1 MFTKILI
8 ANRGVAAV
16 RIARTL
22 KRMGIASVALRTT
35 AEKDSQ
41 YFKLFDEVYDLA
53 GDSVA
58 ETYLDVEQIL
68 AIARAKAEAIHPGY
82 GFLSENADFAA
93 QVAKAGLAFLGPTP
107 DVINVFGLKHEARA
121 MAQAQ
126 GVPILEGTSVC
137 PIWRGARG
145 SRRGRFSI
153 AAQEHCWRWRHRLA
167 TLRFCARLGSRF
179 RVRHRPRQK
188 QFHQSGRV
196 SREVHHEGAA
206 CGSAAIR

>member
-22 KRMGIASVALRTT
+22 KRMGIVSVALRTK

-68 AIARAKAEAIHPGY
+68 AVAARAGVEAIHPGY

-121 MAQAQ
+121 IAQAQ
-126 GVPILEGTSVC
+126 EYSKAPASC
-137 PIWRGARG
+137 R
-145 SRRGRFSI
+145 
-153 AAQEHCWRWRHRLA
+153 
-167 TLRFCARLGSRF
+167 
-179 RVRHRPRQK
+179 RPR
-188 QFHQSGRV
+188 R
-196 SREVHHEGAA
+196 SRQQT
-206 CGSAAIR
+206 R